1 VRYHTAWLKENEM
14 CCYIPDDYVFQKV
27 GFHCSLS
34 LICSLTLHKTKKGY
48 RVFRTPNENIKTLRR
63 KCEKVELTASQI
75 LDVPCEYVFT
85 LEQSVTFV
93 LNGKSLIYAHDKKS
107 VRSSSD
113 KEYEICGKTPP
124 KIRMIVDTMSVEF
137 CVNDET
143 MLTYYLKTAEMPL
156 EIVGVD
162 KIKAKKYPLSSI
174 WEKKTTV

>member
-1 VRYHTAWLKENEM
+1 
-14 CCYIPDDYVFQKV
+14 
-27 GFHCSLS
+27 
-34 LICSLTLHKTKKGY
+34 LICSLTLHKTTKGY
-48 RVFRTPNENIKTLRR
+48 RVFRTPNENIETLRR